1 MKKSLNIVLICV
13 CVGVLCFSGYKL
25 ISYFSENSRAEQ
37 AYEDIRSPE
46 LVDST
51 SISNSTYEDLLP
63 YYQKLHEQNSHFIG
77 WLSIPGTNVNY
88 PVMQTPQEP
97 NYYLYRD
104 FHQKDAP
111 SGSLFASEH
120 SSVTRP
126 SDVVI
131 INGHRMK
138 TGAMF
143 GNFGKFL
150 EQDYLT
156 DHSRVVFDT
165 LVGRNEYKIWCVFT
179 EAVDTGSAGEFQ
191 YYNYSDFSNETDFNG
206 FVSQAKAH
214 SKIENSDV
222 SPKYGDHF
230 LLLSTCEYTH
240 DNGRLIVVCIRTT
253 E

>member
-13 CVGVLCFSGYKL
+13 CVGVLCFSGYQL
-25 ISYFSENSRAEQ
+25 VSYFAEYTSAEQ
-37 AYEDIRSPE
+37 AYEEIRAPE
-46 LVDST
+46 LADST

-63 YYQKLHEQNSHFIG
+63 YYKKLHEQNDHFVG
-77 WLSIPGTNVNY
+77 WLTLPGTNVNY

-104 FHQKDAP
+104 FHQKDTP

-120 SSVTRP
+120 SSVTKP

-143 GNFGKFL
+143 GNFGRL
-150 EQDYLT
+150 LDRDYLT
-156 DHSRVVFDT
+156 DHSNVVFDN
-165 LVGRNEYKIWCVFT
+165 LIGRNEYKIWCVFT
-179 EAVDTGSAGEFQ
+179 ESVDTGNPGEFQ
-191 YYNYSDFSNETDFNG
+191 YFNYSDFGSEAEFNS
-206 FVSQAKAH
+206 FVSQAKAL
-214 SKIENSDV
+214 SNIDNPDV
-222 SPKYGDHF
+222 TPKYGDRF

-240 DNGRLIVVCIRTT
+240 DNGRLVVVCILTT